1 MLVGEVGYMR
11 ELYACM
17 YCGVLRELYIC
28 MNCGVINLVM

>member
-1 MLVGEVGYMR
+1 MLVCKVGYMR